1 MPMTA
6 LKFKPGIVSDIT
18 SYSAEGGFV
27 DGDKVRFRFGFPEKF
42 GGWEKYSPNTYL
54 GSARRLHN
62 WVALDGSDFMGIGT
76 HLKYYIEEGQ
86 TFNDVTPIRQTTSAG
101 DVTFSATDGS
111 TTITVSDPAHGA
123 NEKDFVTFSGAV
135 SLGGVIT
142 ADILNQEYQIT
153 SLISSN
159 SYEITASV
167 AANSSDTGNG
177 GSSVVG
183 AYQINVGLDNT
194 VGGTGWGAGQWSGT
208 TSGALATTIN
218 EGAEYSN
225 SDTTL
230 TVTSGTGIVATDL
243 ILIEEELLTV
253 SSVSTND
260 LTVTR
265 ASSGTTAAAHA
276 DGTLVRLAVG
286 NADSANDFVG
296 WGNAASV
303 TVPGAQIRFWS
314 HDNFGED
321 IIMNPRDG
329 GIYYWDKTNGLGN
342 RAVELSA
349 TSTYSGE
356 TSVPTIAKQVLVS
369 DQDRHVIVFGCDG
382 LGANSSATQGNGV
395 QDPLLIRFSSQENPV
410 DFFPTATNTAGD
422 LRLGGGS
429 TFVQAVETKQQIL
442 VFTNKTLHAMKFI
455 GPPFTFGLQ
464 ELSKNI
470 TIMSPFSAIAVEDA
484 VFWMGVDTFY
494 VYSGGQTIQLPCTVK
509 DKVFLDFNFEERD
522 KVHVGLNSEFSEI
535 LWFYPSSAGTEIDK
549 YVAYNY
555 LEKVWYYGTLVR
567 QAWLDRGIRNLPQA
581 TGNQY
586 LYNHEVGFDDDG
598 SAMTSFI
605 ESSAIDIGDGD
616 KFLFLKQVIP
626 DITFNGSTSVNPD
639 VSFTMKSRNNPGANF
654 NETTSKLQHKRSATS
669 PVEQFTEKLNYRLR
683 GRSFALRIDSTSL
696 GTKYKL
702 GTPRVDIRE
711 DGRR

>member
-1 MPMTA
+1 MAYTA
-6 LKFKPGIVSDIT
+6 LRFKPGIVTDVT
-18 SYSAEGGFV
+18 AYSAEGGYV
-27 DGDKVRFRFGFPEKF
+27 DGDKVRFRNGFPEKI
-42 GGWEKYSPNTYL
+42 GGWAKLTSNTYQ

-62 WVALDGSDFMGIGT
+62 WVALDGSDFLGIGT
-76 HLKYYIEEGQ
+76 HFKYYIEEG
-86 TFNDVTPIRQTTSAG
+86 TTLNDVTPVRSTTSAG
-101 DVTFSATDGS
+101 DVTFSATNGS
-111 TTITVSDPAHGA
+111 TTITVTDTNHGA
-123 NEKDFVTFSGAV
+123 HENDFVTFSGAV

-142 ADILNQEYQIT
+142 ADVLNKEYQIV
-153 SLISSN
+153 SVVSSN
-159 SYEITASV
+159 TYEVTSSV
-167 AANSSDTGNG
+167 AANSSDESGNG

-183 AYQINVGLDNT
+183 TYQINTGLDNT

-208 TSGALATTIN
+208 TDGALATTIN

-265 ASSGTTAAAHA
+265 ASSGTSASAHA
-276 DGTLVRLAVG
+276 DGTLVRLASG
-286 NADSANDFVG
+286 NANSEDDFIG
-296 WGNAASV
+296 WGEASV
-303 TVPGAQIRFWS
+303 LTTADRQIRLWS

-321 IIMNPRDG
+321 LILNPRDNE
-329 GIYYWDKTNGLGN
+329 IYYWDKSSGFST

-349 TSTYSGE
+349 SSAYSGQ
-356 TSVPTIAKQVLVS
+356 TSVPQIAKQVLVS
-369 DQDRHVIVFGCDG
+369 DQDRHVIAFGCDG
-382 LGANSSATQGNGV
+382 LNSSSTGTRGNGT

-410 DFFPTATNTAGD
+410 DWFPTATNTAGD

-442 VFTNKTLHAMKFI
+442 VFTNKTVHSMKFI

-470 TIMSPFSAIAVEDA
+470 TIMSPFSAVAVDDA

-494 VYSGGQTIQLPCTVK
+494 VYAGGTQQLPCTVK

-522 KVHVGLNSEFSEI
+522 KVHVGVNSEFSEI
-535 LWFYPSSAGTEIDK
+535 IWFYPKSGSTTINA

-555 LEKVWYYGTLVR
+555 SEKVWYYGTLER
-567 QAWLDRGIRNLPQA
+567 DAWLDRGIRTLPVA
-581 TGNQY
+581 TGGSY
-586 LYNHEVGFDDDG
+586 IYNHETGNDDDG

-605 ESSAIDIGDGD
+605 ESAPMDMGDGD
-616 KFLFLKQVIP
+616 KFMSIKQMVP
-626 DITFNGSTSVNPD
+626 DITFSGSTAVNPT
-639 VSFTMKSRNNPGANF
+639 VSFTLKTKNYSGGNF
-654 NETTSKLQHKRSATS
+654 LQTDSGDTQRSSTT
-669 PVEQFTEKLNYRLR
+669 PVEQFTNKIDYRVR
-683 GRSFALRIDSTSL
+683 GRSFAIRVDASTL

-702 GTPRVDIRE
+702 GTPRVDMRA